1 MREAL
6 IDRRPPPEIEF
17 FLLKLKFFKFVESC
31 LFEFRET
38 LSLSLSL
45 SLSPQYVQIKKGRQ
59 CHKSIV
65 VVNYDSSAVR

>member
-1 MREAL
+1 MREAF

-17 FLLKLKFFKFVESC
+17 FLLELKFFKFVESC

-38 LSLSLSL
+38 LSL

>member
-1 MREAL
+1 MREAF
-6 IDRRPPPEIEF
+6 IDGRPPPEIEF

-38 LSLSLSL
+38 LSLS
-45 SLSPQYVQIKKGRQ
+45 PQYVQIKKGRQ